1 MKRKFLLCRRCGNL
15 IEMINDSGVTP
26 ICCGTDMN
34 ELTPNSV
41 EAATEKHIPVVEI
54 DGNIAKVTVG
64 STLHPMEEAHYIEWM
79 VRNEVTHY
87 IAALEELR
95 KEPPVDKTQKEPRDE
110 VMEELIEKISIFVS
124 DENKAERIKGLLLAC
139 RNDRERQL
147 LAFRIGLEDGVP
159 KTLQETAD
167 RFGISRERTRQIE
180 SMAVRKT
187 MGHIWKRKARAAF
200 LED

>member
-64 STLHPMEEAHYIEWM
+64 STLHPMEEAHYIEWIYLETSIGIKR
-79 VRNEVTHY
+79 VILNPKEEP
-87 IAALEELR
+87 IASFALLEEETVVSAYAYCNLHGLWI
-95 KEPPVDKTQKEPRDE
+95 KELK
-110 VMEELIEKISIFVS
+110 
-124 DENKAERIKGLLLAC
+124 
-139 RNDRERQL
+139 
-147 LAFRIGLEDGVP
+147 
-159 KTLQETAD
+159 
-167 RFGISRERTRQIE
+167 
-180 SMAVRKT
+180 
-187 MGHIWKRKARAAF
+187 
-200 LED
+200 

>member
-64 STLHPMEEAHYIEWM
+64 STLHPMEEAHYIEWIYLETSIGIKR
-79 VRNEVTHY
+79 VKLNPKEEP
-87 IAALEELR
+87 IASFALLEEETVVSAYAYCNLHGLWI
-95 KEPPVDKTQKEPRDE
+95 KELK
-110 VMEELIEKISIFVS
+110 
-124 DENKAERIKGLLLAC
+124 
-139 RNDRERQL
+139 
-147 LAFRIGLEDGVP
+147 
-159 KTLQETAD
+159 
-167 RFGISRERTRQIE
+167 
-180 SMAVRKT
+180 
-187 MGHIWKRKARAAF
+187 
-200 LED
+200 

>member
-54 DGNIAKVTVG
+54 DGNIARVTIG

-79 VRNEVTHY
+79 YLETSIGIKRVKLNPKEEP
-87 IAALEELR
+87 IASFALLEEETVVAAYAYCNLHGLWI
-95 KEPPVDKTQKEPRDE
+95 KELK
-110 VMEELIEKISIFVS
+110 
-124 DENKAERIKGLLLAC
+124 
-139 RNDRERQL
+139 
-147 LAFRIGLEDGVP
+147 
-159 KTLQETAD
+159 
-167 RFGISRERTRQIE
+167 
-180 SMAVRKT
+180 
-187 MGHIWKRKARAAF
+187 
-200 LED
+200 